1 MPKTAS
7 AALISFLG
15 SGQPF
20 IGADLYV
27 FKLYSGQTIYVTS
40 LDRSVIYTGIISTNP
55 DFGTHTYV
63 SLGQTGS
70 GAPMIQ
76 RSKLSMAVGL
86 TPSKV
91 DVEIFARPGILIAN
105 QEILVTM
112 AQGLWANAAVFVR
125 RAFLLPSDQPA
136 SWDTP
141 WPTNLGGAGDGTL
154 LWFAGNVGRIDELGP
169 LNCKFQ
175 ARDLIWKLN
184 VGQPHRL
191 FGSACGWNLFD
202 SGCTLN
208 PASFQAS
215 GTVLSGSTT
224 TVINTGLTN
233 DASQPGAPVYGSN
246 PLSQASTDYTFPATT
261 YFAVATYVTNS
272 GETVASAEFS
282 INCTPNHLI
291 TLASPPS
298 ATGALFWNAYIGT
311 EQSNEQRQNGSP
323 IPIGTSWPEPTAGF
337 YESGI
342 LPPPF
347 PTNGWWSL
355 GTITITYNSGV
366 LSGQT
371 ASGVIEAS
379 NAAGQ
384 LSLRVPLPQA
394 PSTSDTFVVFPGC
407 DKNASTCGPGTGG
420 AGGKFSNGIHFSGFP
435 AVPVPENGA

>member
-1 MPKTAS
+1 MSKTAS

-40 LDRSVIYTGIISTNP
+40 LDRNVTYTGIISTNP

-91 DVEIFARPGILIAN
+91 DLEIFAKPGILIAN

-112 AQGLWANAAVFVR
+112 AHGLWANAAVFIR
-125 RAFLLPSDQPA
+125 RAFLLPSDQPL

-141 WPTNLGGAGDGTL
+141 WPSNLGGAGDGTIV
-154 LWFAGNVGRIDELGP
+154 WFAGAVGRIDELGP
-169 LNCKFQ
+169 LSCKFQ
-175 ARDLIWKLN
+175 VRDKIWTLN
-184 VGQPHRL
+184 KPQPHRI
-191 FGSACGWNLFD
+191 FGACTWNLFD
-202 SGCTLN
+202 AGCTLI
-208 PASFQAS
+208 PSSFQAS
-215 GTVLSGSTT
+215 GSVLSGSTT

-246 PLSQASTDYTFPATT
+246 PLSQASTDYTLPATT
-261 YFAVATYVTNS
+261 YFAVATYITNF
-272 GETVASAEFS
+272 GETIASAEWF
-282 INCTPNHLI
+282 INCTPNKLI

-298 ATGALFWNAYIGT
+298 VAGALGWNAYISAGSSGD
-311 EQSNEQRQNGSP
+311 EQLQNGSP
-323 IPIGTSWPEPTAGF
+323 IPIGTSWPEPTDGIF
-337 YESGI
+337 LTGI
-342 LPPPF
+342 LAPQIQ
-347 PTNGWWSL
+347 NSGWWAL
-355 GTITITYNSGV
+355 GTITITYNVGA

-371 ASGVIEAS
+371 ASAVVEGS

-384 LSLRVPLPQA
+384 LSLRVPLPQT
-394 PSTSDTFVVFPGC
+394 PSTSDSFVVFPGC
-407 DKNASTCGPGTGG
+407 SKSQFVCSEKFTNLVHFGG
-420 AGGKFSNGIHFSGFP
+420 QP
-435 AVPVPENGA
+435 YVPVPESGA

>member
-1 MPKTAS
+1 MSKTAS
-7 AALISFLG
+7 VALISFLG

-86 TPSKV
+86 TPSKI

-154 LWFAGNVGRIDELGP
+154 IWFSGRIGKINELGP
-169 LNCKFQ
+169 LNAKFEV
-175 ARDLIWKLN
+175 RDRIWELN
-184 VGQPHRL
+184 KGQPH
-191 FGSACGWNLFD
+191 NLFQNACNHQLFD
-202 SGCTLN
+202 TGCTLV
-208 PASFQAS
+208 PSSFQAS
-215 GTVLSGSTT
+215 GTVLAGSTT

-233 DASQPGAPVYGSN
+233 DASQPSPPVFGSN
-246 PLSQASTDYTFPATT
+246 PISQASTDYTLPAMT
-261 YFAVATYVTNS
+261 YFIVATYLTNY
-272 GETVASAEFS
+272 GETTPSAEWS
-282 INCTPNHLI
+282 LACTPNKLI
-291 TLASPPS
+291 TVASPPS
-298 ATGALFWNAYIGT
+298 VTGATGWNLYAGT
-311 EQSNEQRQNGSP
+311 ESGNEQLQNGSL
-323 IPIGTSWPEPTAGF
+323 IPIGTHWAEPPD
-337 YESGI
+337 GI
-342 LPPPF
+342 FLTGVLPPQIE
-347 PTNGWWSL
+347 NSGWWAL
-355 GTITITYNSGV
+355 GTVVITYNSGI

-371 ASGVIEAS
+371 VSGVIEGS

-394 PSTSDTFVVFPGC
+394 PVTTDTFTCFPGC
-407 DKNASTCGPGTGG
+407 SKTNATCLS
-420 AGGKFSNGIHFSGFP
+420 KFNNLIHFLAAP
-435 AVPVPENGA
+435 WTPVPESGA